1 MATMSSRERIDTAI
15 RLGKPDRVP
24 VVPMIDSFAAR
35 YAGVTQHDML
45 FSIRRSDR
53 AFLQVHRDLGPID
66 GFNYSN
72 AGLARL
78 MDSLSIVPPI
88 FPGVNGVDANA
99 IWQFV
104 EKTVIR
110 PDEYAALAARPGAF
124 MRDKA
129 IELRSDLKGLGD
141 FYLNKA
147 LGFFDGLKV
156 MLSCRIWRFRGIEPM
171 VGANNVLFPLEQ
183 ISTQLRSYSDFVTDL
198 YRHGAE
204 VKRAAHSLLKTWFP
218 LCLAGPYVSGV
229 RRALIGLTRT
239 SATLMSPRQFEEF
252 ALPDLLELCG
262 YLLKYGITP
271 VLHMDN
277 DWTAFFPYFKRLPR
291 GRCVLNLDGTSDI
304 FAAKE
309 ILGDHMCIMGDVPAT
324 LLKLAGPQEVE
335 AYCEKLIRE
344 VGAGGGF
351 ILSSGCDVPIDA
363 RPENVKAMLQSVQKF
378 KP

>member
-1 MATMSSRERIDTAI
+1 MNARERIDTAI
-15 RLGKPDRVP
+15 RLGRPDRVP

-53 AFLQVHRDLGPID
+53 AFLRVHRELGPID

-88 FPGVNGVDANA
+88 WPGVNGVDDNA
-99 IWQFV
+99 LWQFV
-104 EKTVIR
+104 EKTVIK
-110 PDEYAALAARPGAF
+110 PEEYAALAARPGAF

-129 IELRSDLKGLGD
+129 IELRSDLEGLRD
-141 FYLNKA
+141 FYIYKA
-147 LGFFDGLKV
+147 LGFYDGFKV
-156 MLSCRIWRFRGIEPM
+156 MLSCRAWRLRGIEPM

-198 YRHGAE
+198 YRHGDDL
-204 VKRAAHSLLKTWFP
+204 KRAAHALLRTWFP

-262 YLLKYGITP
+262 YLHQARHHPRAAHGQRLDRLLPLLQAAAPGQVRP
-271 VLHMDN
+271 QPGR
-277 DWTAFFPYFKRLPR
+277 TAPTSSPPRRCWATTCASWGTCRPPCSSCRNRKRWRL
-291 GRCVLNLDGTSDI
+291 T
-304 FAAKE
+304 
-309 ILGDHMCIMGDVPAT
+309 
-324 LLKLAGPQEVE
+324 
-335 AYCEKLIRE
+335 
-344 VGAGGGF
+344 
-351 ILSSGCDVPIDA
+351 A
-363 RPENVKAMLQSVQKF
+363 RS
-378 KP
+378 